1 MWQFE
6 ELGYD
11 YSINHCENGTVSPD
25 CRTSPKPIRWDYY
38 QNANRRALYNV
49 YSKLLT
55 LRNVPNFVSTFTTGN
70 VSSNLAGAFKS
81 LQITSDSLK
90 ITVIG
95 NFDVT
100 ATTGTVTFQEAGTW
114 YNYLSGGTKAATGS
128 TESVTLQPG
137 EYYVYTNREVNSLV
151 TALPL
156 KLLSFQGRRNPNN
169 ISLSWSTSNE
179 VNVREFI
186 IERSFNNTD
195 FSAIGTRPAG
205 NSALHSSYSYFDID
219 NVAVKATNKLYYRL
233 KMVDID
239 GKISYST
246 VSVISPASSAN
257 DISVYPNPVSANTV
271 IEYRVAQAG
280 KVVVSV
286 LDITGKQIAV
296 LHDGIRV
303 AGVYKTGI
311 NNSGFSTKTLTN
323 GTYFLRLQTNGK
335 TMLQQFVVQH

>member
-1 MWQFE
+1 
-6 ELGYD
+6 
-11 YSINHCENGTVSPD
+11 
-25 CRTSPKPIRWDYY
+25 
-38 QNANRRALYNV
+38 
-49 YSKLLT
+49 
-55 LRNVPNFVSTFTTGN
+55 
-70 VSSNLAGAFKS
+70 
-81 LQITSDSLK
+81 
-90 ITVIG
+90 
-95 NFDVT
+95 
-100 ATTGTVTFQEAGTW
+100 
-114 YNYLSGGTKAATGS
+114 
-128 TESVTLQPG
+128 
-137 EYYVYTNREVNSLV
+137 
-151 TALPL
+151 
-156 KLLSFQGRRNPNN
+156 
-169 ISLSWSTSNE
+169 
-179 VNVREFI
+179 
-186 IERSFNNTD
+186 
-195 FSAIGTRPAG
+195 
-205 NSALHSSYSYFDID
+205 
-219 NVAVKATNKLYYRL
+219 
-233 KMVDID
+233 MVDID